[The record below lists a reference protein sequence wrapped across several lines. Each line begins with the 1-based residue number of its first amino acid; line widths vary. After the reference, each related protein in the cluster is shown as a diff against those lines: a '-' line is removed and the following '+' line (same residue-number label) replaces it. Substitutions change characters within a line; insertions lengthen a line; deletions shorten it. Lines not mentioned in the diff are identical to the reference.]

1 MPASRGDFEL
11 SYIAQASVD
20 TETMLVV
27 IQHVSQAPNDKR
39 EIAAVLDRIAALP
52 EDQGQAEGSV
62 SRPCRSGSPVRSGST
77 RPCWAIAASREC
89 VICAY

>member
-39 EIAAVLDRIAALP
+39 EITAVLDSPESTGRRTTALLKR
-52 EDQGQAEGSV
+52 A
-62 SRPCRSGSPVRSGST
+62 
-77 RPCWAIAASREC
+77 
-89 VICAY
+89 